1 MTDVPAAIPVT
12 KPEAFTVAT
21 PGIELVQVPP
31 LVVLLHVAV
40 VPIHSDGV
48 PVIVW
53 AVSADIVTVREAV
66 FVHAPVV
73 TE

>member
-1 MTDVPAAIPVT
+1 
-12 KPEAFTVAT
+12 VAT